1 MLILLLQP
9 SDVGALADDTVIPVI
24 TDTYNATS
32 SDGMSGKAVASA
44 ISGKADSSVSN

>member
-1 MLILLLQP
+1 MEMHLSANITLTA
-9 SDVGALADDTVIPVI
+9 SDVRSFIPDDTVIPVV

-44 ISGKADSSVSN
+44 ISGKS